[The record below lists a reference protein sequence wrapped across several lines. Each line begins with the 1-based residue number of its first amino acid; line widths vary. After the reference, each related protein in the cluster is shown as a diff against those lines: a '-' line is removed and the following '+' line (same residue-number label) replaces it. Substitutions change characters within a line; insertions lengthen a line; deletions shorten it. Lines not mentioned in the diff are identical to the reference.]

1 MIIVAGTIRID
12 PDKTDAFL
20 PHAQRMLTAT
30 RKEAGCRVYSYAF
43 DVEDAGLVR
52 IYEEWDSRSHLE
64 AHFKVPHMADWRA
77 ALEAIGAHSRAI
89 KAYESEGGEA
99 V

>member
-12 PDKTDAFL
+12 PDKSKAFL
-20 PHAQRMLTAT
+20 PHAQKMLAAT
-30 RKEAGCRVYSYAF
+30 RDEAGCRVYSYAF
-43 DVEDAGLVR
+43 DVEDSGLVR
-52 IYEEWDSRSHLE
+52 IYEEWDSRAHLE
-64 AHFKVPHMADWRA
+64 AHFKAPHMADWRA
-77 ALEAIGAHSRAI
+77 ALGEIGAHSRAI

>member
-12 PDKTDAFL
+12 PDKANAFL
-20 PHAQRMLTAT
+20 PHAQKMLAAT
-30 RKEAGCRVYSYAF
+30 RKEDGCRVYSYAF

-52 IYEEWDSRSHLE
+52 IYEEWDSRRHLE

-89 KAYESEGGEA
+89 KAYESEGGQA

>member
-12 PDKTDAFL
+12 PDKREAFL
-20 PHAQRMLTAT
+20 PHAKTMLAAT
-30 RKEAGCRVYSYAF
+30 RKEVGCRVYSYAF

-52 IYEEWDSRSHLE
+52 IYEEWETRAHLD

-77 ALEAIGAHSRAI
+77 AIEAIGVRSRAI

-99 V
+99 L

>member
-12 PDKTDAFL
+12 PDKSEAFL
-20 PHAQRMLTAT
+20 PHAQRMLAAT

-52 IYEEWDSRSHLE
+52 IYEEWDSRAHLQ
-64 AHFKVPHMADWRA
+64 AHFEVSHMADWRA
-77 ALEAIGAHSRAI
+77 ALAGIGAHSRAI
-89 KAYESEGGEA
+89 KAYEAEGGEA

>member
-12 PDKTDAFL
+12 PDKSEAFL
-20 PHAQRMLTAT
+20 PHAEKMLTAT
-30 RKEAGCRVYSYAF
+30 RKEAGCLVYSYAF

-52 IYEEWDSRSHLE
+52 IYEEWDSRAHLE
-64 AHFKVPHMADWRA
+64 AHFKVPHMDDWRA
-77 ALEAIGAHSRAI
+77 ALIEIGAHSRAI

>member
-12 PDKTDAFL
+12 PDKSEAFL
-20 PHAQRMLTAT
+20 PHAEKMLTAT
-30 RKEAGCRVYSYAF
+30 RKEAGCLVYSYAF

-52 IYEEWDSRSHLE
+52 IYEEWDSRAHLE
-64 AHFKVPHMADWRA
+64 AHFKVPHMDDWRA
-77 ALEAIGAHSRAI
+77 ALIEIGAHSRAI
-89 KAYESEGGEA
+89 TAYESEGGEA

>member
-12 PDKTDAFL
+12 PDKSEAFL
-20 PHAQRMLTAT
+20 PHAQKMLAAS
-30 RKEAGCRVYSYAF
+30 RKEAGCRAYSYAF

-52 IYEEWDSRSHLE
+52 IYEEWDSRAHLE
-64 AHFKVPHMADWRA
+64 AHFKAPHMADWRA
-77 ALEAIGAHSRAI
+77 ALAVIGAHSRAI

>member
-1 MIIVAGTIRID
+1 MIIVAGTVRID
-12 PDKTDAFL
+12 TDKMQAFL
-20 PHAQRMLTAT
+20 PHAQKMLAAT
-30 RKEAGCRVYSYAF
+30 RKEAGCLVYSYAI

-52 IYEEWDSRSHLE
+52 IYEEWQSRAHLD
-64 AHFKVPHMADWRA
+64 AHFKVPHMAEWRA
-77 ALEAIGAHSRAI
+77 ALADIGAHSRAI

>member
-12 PDKTDAFL
+12 PDKTEAFL
-20 PHAQRMLTAT
+20 PHAKSMLTAT
-30 RKEAGCRVYSYAF
+30 REEAGCRVYSYAF
-43 DVEDAGLVR
+43 DVEEAGLVR
-52 IYEEWDSRSHLE
+52 IYEEWDSRAHLE

-77 ALEAIGAHSRAI
+77 ALAEIGAHSRAI

-99 V
+99 I

>member
-12 PDKTDAFL
+12 PDKSETFL
-20 PHAQRMLTAT
+20 PHAQKMMAAT
-30 RKEAGCRVYSYAF
+30 RQEAGCRVYSYAF

-52 IYEEWDSRSHLE
+52 IYEEWVSRGHLE

-77 ALEAIGAHSRAI
+77 ALAAIGAHSRAI

-99 V
+99 I

>member
-12 PDKTDAFL
+12 PDKIEAFL
-20 PHAQRMLTAT
+20 PPAKKMLAAT
-30 RKEAGCRVYSYAF
+30 REEAGCRIYSYAF

-52 IYEEWDSRSHLE
+52 IYEEWDSRAHLE

-77 ALEAIGAHSRAI
+77 ALEVIGAHSRAI
-89 KAYESEGGEA
+89 KAYESEGSEA

>member
-12 PDKTDAFL
+12 PDKRETFL
-20 PHAQRMLTAT
+20 PHAQKMMAAT
-30 RKEAGCRVYSYAF
+30 RQEAGCRVYSYAF

-52 IYEEWDSRSHLE
+52 IYEEWESRGHLE

-77 ALEAIGAHSRAI
+77 ALAAIGAHSRAI

-99 V
+99 I